1 MSELL
6 AFSSEAFESYRETLV
21 WQATGEDGE
30 PIGAGIEWSDE
41 AADEAQRDVAA
52 FIEAEWD
59 DIKRLDPGQVGH
71 DFCLTRNGHGAGFWD
86 RGLGELGDRLT
97 AACRP
102 YGTQDGY
109 VGDDGLLYLH
119 G

>member
-1 MSELL
+1 MKAFIDAAL
-6 AFSSEAFESYRETLV
+6 ADYRVCLV
-21 WQATGEDGE
+21 WQATNDDE
-30 PIGAGIEWSDE
+30 PIPANIEWSDE
-41 AADEAQRDVAA
+41 ALTESATDVADFVA
-52 FIEAEWD
+52 ANWSD
-59 DIKRLDPGQVGH
+59 VKTLDPGQVGH

-97 AACRP
+97 RASKP

-109 VGDDGLLYLH
+109 IGDNGLLYLH